1 MLGRGRIERLWVANS
16 QSSGNR
22 CLEQTAAML
31 PPSVVIKRSRSRG
44 GCAGALRRR
53 GAGERAMNAMR
64 VVIVPELSQL
74 PRQVDRVPE
83 EHAIEVLAPDRADQ
97 PFDERMRDRS
107 VRNRLDLL
115 DLEDAQVG
123 EPAVEA
129 KQRVVVGA
137 DGVSVGAGQRRR
149 D

>member
-1 MLGRGRIERLWVANS
+1 
-16 QSSGNR
+16 
-22 CLEQTAAML
+22 
-31 PPSVVIKRSRSRG
+31 
-44 GCAGALRRR
+44 
-53 GAGERAMNAMR
+53 MNAMR
-64 VVIVPELSQL
+64 VVIVPEFVQL
-74 PRQVDRVPE
+74 ARQVDGVPE
-83 EHAIEVLAPDRADQ
+83 EYAIEILAPDRSDQ

-137 DGVSVGAGQRRR
+137 DVFR
-149 D
+149 